1 MQSARCGCA
10 GLSTPGTEVALPTVL
25 GFASE
30 VALPVALGL
39 LWTAVVVLWG
49 WHRRPRQVRS
59 PSPTRPRAHSMLAAP
74 AVGFA
79 LAAVI
84 ALAVHPVLGVGMGLL
99 VWITPH
105 RRRAQRHRRK
115 QAEIIEELPEAI
127 DLLRLAAS
135 SGLNVHLAVA
145 AVGERLRGPV
155 GLGLAEAVQRAH
167 SGMRLADALEPLPDR
182 VGEPVRPLARVL
194 IDGDRYGT
202 ELEPA
207 LEQLAADSR
216 LLRRRRAEEQA
227 RRLPLRL
234 LLPLVSCILPA
245 FILLTLAPVLAET
258 LTVLRR

>member
-1 MQSARCGCA
+1 MI
-10 GLSTPGTEVALPTVL
+10 LPII
-25 GFASE
+25 
-30 VALPVALGL
+30 LGL

-49 WHRRPRQVRS
+49 WQRRPRQVRAPAPAGS
-59 PSPTRPRAHSMLAAP
+59 RARLPITAP

-79 LAAVI
+79 LAAVV
-84 ALAVHPVLGVGMGLL
+84 ALAVHPVLGVAMGLL
-99 VWITPH
+99 MWIAPH
-105 RRRAQRHRRK
+105 RRRAQRRRRK

-127 DLLRLAAS
+127 DLLRLAVS

-145 AVGERLRGPV
+145 EVGERLCGPV
-155 GLGLAEAVQRAH
+155 GLGLAWAVERTRT
-167 SGMRLADALEPLPDR
+167 GVRLADALEPLPDT
-182 VGEPVRPLARVL
+182 VGEPVRPLVRVL

-202 ELEPA
+202 ALEPA

-234 LLPLVSCILPA
+234 LLPLVTCILPA

-258 LTVLRR
+258 LTVLRQ

>member
-1 MQSARCGCA
+1 M
-10 GLSTPGTEVALPTVL
+10 TLPIV
-25 GFASE
+25 
-30 VALPVALGL
+30 LGL
-39 LWTAVVVLWG
+39 LWTAVVVFWG
-49 WHRRPRQVRS
+49 WQRRPRQVRS
-59 PSPTRPRAHSMLAAP
+59 PSPTGPRTRSPITAS

-79 LAAVI
+79 LAAVV
-84 ALAVHPVLGVGMGLL
+84 ALAVHPVFGVAMGLMI
-99 VWITPH
+99 WITPH
-105 RRRAQRHRRK
+105 RRRARRLRRN

-127 DLLRLAAS
+127 DLLRLAVS

-145 AVGERLRGPV
+145 AVGERLCGPV
-155 GLGLAEAVQRAH
+155 GLGLAGAVEHAH
-167 SGMRLADALEPLPDR
+167 TGMRLADALEPLPET
-182 VGEPVRPLARVL
+182 VGEPVRPLVRVL

-234 LLPLVSCILPA
+234 LLPLVTCILPA

-258 LTVLRR
+258 LTILRQ

>member
-1 MQSARCGCA
+1 M
-10 GLSTPGTEVALPTVL
+10 TLPIVL
-25 GFASE
+25 A
-30 VALPVALGL
+30 L
-39 LWTAVVVLWG
+39 LWMAVVVFLG
-49 WHRRPRQVRS
+49 WQRRPRQVRS
-59 PSPTRPRAHSMLAAP
+59 PAPTEPRARSPITASV
-74 AVGFA
+74 VGFA

-84 ALAVHPVLGVGMGLL
+84 ALAVHPVLGVAMGLL
-99 VWITPH
+99 MWITPH
-105 RRRAQRHRRK
+105 RRRARRHRRT

-127 DLLRLAAS
+127 DLLRLAIS

-145 AVGERLRGPV
+145 AVGERLCGPV
-155 GLGLAEAVQRAH
+155 GQGLAGAVEQAH
-167 SGMRLADALEPLPDR
+167 TGMRLADALEPLPET
-182 VGEPVRPLARVL
+182 VGEPVRPLVRVL

-234 LLPLVSCILPA
+234 LLPLVTCILPA

-258 LTVLRR
+258 LTILRQ

>member
-1 MQSARCGCA
+1 M
-10 GLSTPGTEVALPTVL
+10 VLPL
-25 GFASE
+25 
-30 VALPVALGL
+30 ALGL

-49 WHRRPRQVRS
+49 WQTRPRQVRS
-59 PSPTRPRAHSMLAAP
+59 PSPSPPRTRSPKTAP
-74 AVGFA
+74 AIGFA

-84 ALAVHPVLGVGMGLL
+84 AVAIHPVLGVGIGLL
-99 VWITPH
+99 MWISPH
-105 RRRAQRHRRK
+105 RRRAQLHRRR
-115 QAEIIEELPEAI
+115 QAEVIEELPEAI
-127 DLLRLAAS
+127 DLLRLAIS

-145 AVGERLRGPV
+145 AVGERLCGPV
-155 GLGLAEAVQRAH
+155 GLGLAEAVQRAKA
-167 SGMRLADALEPLPDR
+167 GVRLADGLEPLPDS
-182 VGEPVRPLARVL
+182 VGEPVRPLVRVL

-234 LLPLVSCILPA
+234 LLPLVTCILPA

-258 LTVLRR
+258 LTTLRR

>member
-1 MQSARCGCA
+1 M
-10 GLSTPGTEVALPTVL
+10 TLPI
-25 GFASE
+25 
-30 VALPVALGL
+30 ALGL

-49 WHRRPRQVRS
+49 WRRRPRQVRS
-59 PSPTRPRAHSMLAAP
+59 PSPTRPRARSPIAAQ
-74 AVGFA
+74 AAGFA

-84 ALAVHPVLGVGMGLL
+84 ALAVHPVVGVATGLL
-99 VWITPH
+99 MWVTPH
-105 RRRAQRHRRK
+105 RRRAQVHRRK

-127 DLLRLAAS
+127 DLLRLAVS

-145 AVGERLRGPV
+145 AVGERLDGPV
-155 GLGLAEAVQRAH
+155 GLGLSEAVQQTH
-167 SGMRLADALEPLPDR
+167 TGMRLGDALEPLPES
-182 VGEPVRPLARVL
+182 VGEPLRPLVRVL

-216 LLRRRRAEEQA
+216 LMRRRRAEERA

-234 LLPLVSCILPA
+234 LLPLVACILPA

-258 LTVLRR
+258 LTILRQ